1 MKYINTKLFI
11 IYFFFF
17 LELNEKLKLMEEKNS
32 LLSKQIQE
40 YQSKTEDNFKI
51 VQEKQK
57 LVSIFFSLQ
66 ILNLLI
72 SNLLLGA

>member
-1 MKYINTKLFI
+1 
-11 IYFFFF
+11 
-17 LELNEKLKLMEEKNS
+17 MEEKNS

-51 VQEKQK
+51 VDNYKIEKQK

-72 SNLLLGA
+72 SNLLLGT

>member
-1 MKYINTKLFI
+1 
-11 IYFFFF
+11 
-17 LELNEKLKLMEEKNS
+17 MEEKNS

-66 ILNLLI
+66 VLSLLI